1 MPSLFISYYSVGALG
16 GFTIG
21 TGDGG
26 GKGVMGP
33 STTQI
38 TFQKVDLYIDD
49 SNFVWSSIGYYLS
62 KSNLYQVSSY
72 SSSYLM
78 MGYHYISAGYG
89 GGGVVP
95 KTTQF
100 PSQKFPP

>member
-1 MPSLFISYYSVGALG
+1 MLSLFISYYSVGALG

-49 SNFVWSSIGYYLS
+49 SNFV
-62 KSNLYQVSSY
+62 
-72 SSSYLM
+72 
-78 MGYHYISAGYG
+78 
-89 GGGVVP
+89 
-95 KTTQF
+95 
-100 PSQKFPP
+100 

>member
-33 STTQI
+33 STAQI

-49 SNFVWSSIGYYLS
+49 SNFV
-62 KSNLYQVSSY
+62 
-72 SSSYLM
+72 
-78 MGYHYISAGYG
+78 
-89 GGGVVP
+89 
-95 KTTQF
+95 
-100 PSQKFPP
+100 

>member
-1 MPSLFISYYSVGALG
+1 MFSIDRNNGVFHKYHNEFTTSRMLSLFISYYSVGALG

-33 STTQI
+33 STAQI

-49 SNFVWSSIGYYLS
+49 SNFV
-62 KSNLYQVSSY
+62 
-72 SSSYLM
+72 
-78 MGYHYISAGYG
+78 
-89 GGGVVP
+89 
-95 KTTQF
+95 
-100 PSQKFPP
+100 